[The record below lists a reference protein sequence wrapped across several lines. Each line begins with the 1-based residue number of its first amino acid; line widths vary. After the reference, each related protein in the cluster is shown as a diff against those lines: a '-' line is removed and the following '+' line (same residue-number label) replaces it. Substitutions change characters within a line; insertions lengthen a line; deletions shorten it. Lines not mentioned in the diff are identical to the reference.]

1 MNETGEGNDTD
12 ATTTPAPGG
21 KGHSD
26 AGVALEGDA
35 GVELNHGARH
45 SSLDIGD
52 ADLRDL
58 AARVVALVVDYFA
71 RVAELPIFPAQSAAQ
86 IGALLPDTPPAAADA
101 LEDIFADCR
110 RLVEGSRH
118 NGHPRFFGYV
128 ASPATAV
135 GAFADLLASA
145 LNQNVP
151 AWRSAPAATQ
161 IEHTVVNWLATLL
174 GYPAGAG
181 GLLTSGGSMANLN
194 ALYVAHR
201 TAARRSDE
209 GKQTGVMPD
218 ADVARAG
225 LWRAARPATVYVS
238 EQAHLSLVKAADV
251 LGLGRDQA
259 RLIKTDARYRMDV
272 RDLRE
277 RIEADLRNGYAPF
290 CVAATAG
297 TVNTSAVDPLNEIA
311 EVATAHQLWLHVDG
325 AYGAP
330 AALDASKRALFAG
343 LERADSI
350 TLDPHKWLYAPVDCG
365 CLLFRE
371 PARARAAWAMNNDA
385 DYLKIFEQEEA
396 EAFAF
401 FDYGIELS
409 RRFRALKLWLML
421 RYYGVRRVA
430 EAISDDNRLAAYLAA
445 RVEAAPDFELLAPV
459 ELSICC
465 FRYVPEHLCG
475 ATDAELNAL
484 NERVLRAVQRGGRAY
499 LSNALLDGRFALRAC
514 IINFRTT
521 PRDLDQTLDIIRAAG
536 TREATRNAPA

>member
-1 MNETGEGNDTD
+1 MNETGEGTDTN
-12 ATTTPAPGG
+12 AATTPAAEGR
-21 KGHSD
+21 
-26 AGVALEGDA
+26 ARGDA
-35 GVELNHGARH
+35 GVELDDNARR
-45 SSLDIGD
+45 SSLDIAD

-58 AARVVALVVDYFA
+58 AGRAVALVADYFA
-71 RVAELPIFPAQSAAQ
+71 RVAELPVFPAQSAAEV
-86 IGALLPDTPPAAADA
+86 GAWLSDAPPAEADA

-145 LNQNVP
+145 INQNVP

-209 GKQTGVMPD
+209 ANQTG
-218 ADVARAG
+218 ADVGRAG
-225 LWRAARPATVYVS
+225 LWRASRPATVYVS

-251 LGLGRDQA
+251 LGLGRDQV
-259 RLIKTDARYRMDV
+259 RLIKTDERYRMDV

-297 TVNTSAVDPLNEIA
+297 TVNTGAVDPLNEIA
-311 EVATAHQLWLHVDG
+311 DVAAAHQLWFHVDG

-371 PARARAAWAMNNDA
+371 PARARAAWATNNDA

-430 EAISDDNRLAAYLAA
+430 EAISDDNRLAAYLAT
-445 RVEAAPDFELLAPV
+445 RVEAALDFELLAPV

-465 FRYVPEHLCG
+465 FRYRPEPLRE

-499 LSNALLDGRFALRAC
+499 LSNALLNGRFALRAC
-514 IINFRTT
+514 IINYRTT
-521 PRDLDQTLDIIRAAG
+521 RRDLDQTLDIIREAG
-536 TREATRNAPA
+536 AREATFNAPA